1 MVDQAPFWLG
11 FLAGALWLLAPVL
24 AMRGDDGARA
34 TPDGVREH

>member
-24 AMRGDDGARA
+24 AIRGAGGVRA
-34 TPDGVREH
+34 TPDELREH